1 MLHCHI
7 TLQAGVPESLLP
19 FSVFLRFFLG
29 LFTVFPWS
37 FYGFPLVFLRFS
49 HGLFTVFHA
58 LFPVLHGLSLLA
70 LSFLFFTFHL
80 REQKTK

>member
-1 MLHCHI
+1 M
-7 TLQAGVPESLLP
+7 PESLLP

-29 LFTVFPWS
+29 LFTVF
-37 FYGFPLVFLRFS
+37 R
-49 HGLFTVFHA
+49 LFTVFHA

>member
-1 MLHCHI
+1 MLHCHR

-29 LFTVFPWS
+29 LFTVI
-37 FYGFPLVFLRFS
+37 
-49 HGLFTVFHA
+49 HA